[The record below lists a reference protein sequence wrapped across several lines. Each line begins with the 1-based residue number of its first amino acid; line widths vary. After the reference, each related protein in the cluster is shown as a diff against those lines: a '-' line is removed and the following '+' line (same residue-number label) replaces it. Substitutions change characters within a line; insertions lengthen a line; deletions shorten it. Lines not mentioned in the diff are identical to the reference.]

1 MADASAAN
9 PEGKLWG
16 SRFSGQADP
25 LMETFSASVRFDRR
39 LWAADVEGSQAYAH
53 ALREAGI
60 LTAEENRALQAG
72 LEAVAAEWRAQTF
85 ALQPGDEDVHT
96 ANERRLREI
105 AGAVA
110 GKLHTGRS
118 RNDQVVTDLRL
129 WLRAE
134 IDSLQ
139 RLLADLIRVM
149 LAQAETHLDL
159 IMPGFTHLQLAQPT
173 RFSHWLLSHAWPL
186 HRDLD
191 RLVHVRARVNVL
203 PLGSGALAGN
213 PFPVDRKRLADRLRF
228 DDVTYNSMDGVAD
241 RDFVADFLFCASLSM
256 VHLSQLAE
264 DIVIYGS
271 EPYGFLA
278 LADAYS
284 TGSSLMP
291 QKKNP
296 DSFELI
302 RGKSGRAVGSL
313 MGLLMTLKGL
323 PRAYNRDLQE
333 DKETLFDAVD
343 TWSASLRIATGA
355 LATLV
360 CRGERMAQTCNEFM
374 LATDLAEYLVR
385 KGLPFRE
392 AHQAA
397 GEAVKK
403 CEQEG
408 RPLSSLQADEW
419 SRLHPLFTAD
429 AARALDVEASVESRN
444 VIGATSREAVN
455 EQMRQLKRHL
465 ENSVPTPR
473 MA

>member
-25 LMETFSASVRFDRR
+25 LMEAFSASVRFDRR
-39 LWAADVEGSQAYAH
+39 LWAADVEGSQAYAQ
-53 ALREAGI
+53 ALQEAGL

-72 LEAVAAEWRAQTF
+72 LDAVAAEWRAQTF

-134 IDSLQ
+134 IDSVQ

-191 RLVHVRARVNVL
+191 RLVQVRARVNVL

-228 DDVTYNSMDGVAD
+228 DDVTCNSMDGVAD
-241 RDFVADFLFCASLSM
+241 RDFVAEFLFCASLSM

-264 DIVIYGS
+264 DVIIYGS
-271 EPYGFLA
+271 EPYGFVA

-302 RGKSGRAVGSL
+302 RGKSGRAAGSL
-313 MGLLMTLKGL
+313 MGLLMVLKGL

-360 CRGERMAQTCNEFM
+360 CRGERMARSCDEFM

-419 SRLHPLFTAD
+419 SRLHPLFDAD
-429 AARALDVEASVESRN
+429 ATRALDVEASVESRN

-455 EQMRQLKRHL
+455 EQIRQLKRRL
-465 ENSVPTPR
+465 ENSASTLRV
-473 MA
+473 A

>member
-39 LWAADVEGSQAYAH
+39 LWAADVEGSQAYAQ

-139 RLLADLIRVM
+139 RLLAALIRVM
-149 LAQAETHLDL
+149 LVQAETHLDL

-241 RDFVADFLFCASLSM
+241 RDFVAEFLFCASLSM

-264 DIVIYGS
+264 DVVIYGS
-271 EPYGFLA
+271 EPYGFVA

-444 VIGATSREAVN
+444 VIGATSREAVH
-455 EQMRQLKRHL
+455 EQMRQLKRRL
-465 ENSVPTPR
+465 ENSAPTSR
-473 MA
+473 VA